1 MVSVVFGMVQLRRS
15 ARGCRKRCA
24 SLVHGRGPFL
34 AFRLSG
40 CTEAEGTTDPML
52 YHAYQLQSDWLGPL
66 QSAAKWGADLLNDP
80 LLMPLHLPGHKQLAA
95 AWEVFA
101 RLRLTHRRPS
111 FGIDSLQVGERQVP
125 VHEVAVQRRPFCT
138 LQRFVRDDLG
148 DTPRSDRPKVL
159 IVAPLSGH
167 FATLLNDTAR
177 TMLADHDV
185 YITDWHNAREV
196 PLSEGRFGLDEY
208 VEQVIEF
215 IELLG
220 PGTHLV
226 AVCQPCV
233 PALAA
238 VALMAQHDH
247 PAQPRSMTLMAG
259 PIDCRINPTQ
269 VNELATG
276 KPIEWF
282 EDNLISRVPWRYPG
296 GMRRVY
302 PGFLQLS
309 AFMSMNLDRHRT
321 AFRDLYRQLKNGEH
335 ASAEPTKRFYEEYFA
350 VNDLP
355 AEFYL
360 ETVAQVFQEYRLA
373 RGEFMVRG
381 ERVEP
386 AAIRRTA
393 LFTVEGERDDI
404 CSIGQTVA
412 AHDLCSGIRPY
423 MKSHHVQLGVGHY
436 GVFSGRRWQQQI
448 YPRVREMIHDC
459 H

>member
-1 MVSVVFGMVQLRRS
+1 
-15 ARGCRKRCA
+15 
-24 SLVHGRGPFL
+24 
-34 AFRLSG
+34 
-40 CTEAEGTTDPML
+40 ML
-52 YHAYQLQSDWLGPL
+52 YHAYQLQNDWLGPL
-66 QSAAKWGADLLNDP
+66 QQAARMGAWTLNHDWLKAFTTP
-80 LLMPLHLPGHKQLAA
+80 SSRKLAA
-95 AWEVFA
+95 AWEVFS
-101 RLRLTHRRPS
+101 RLHLTHLRPS
-111 FGIDSLQVGERQVP
+111 FDIDSVAVGDVKVP
-125 VHEVAVQRRPFCT
+125 VREVAVQRLPFCT

-148 DTPRSDRPKVL
+148 QADRPERPKVL

-185 YITDWHNAREV
+185 YITDWHNARHV

-208 VEQVIEF
+208 VEHLIGF
-215 IELLG
+215 IETLG
-220 PGTHLV
+220 AHTHLV

-233 PALAA
+233 PTLAA
-238 VALMAQHDH
+238 VALMAARDH

-259 PIDCRINPTQ
+259 PVDCRVNPTQ

-276 KPIEWF
+276 KPLEWF
-282 EDNLISRVPWRYPG
+282 ENNLISRVPWRYPG
-296 GMRRVY
+296 AMRRVY
-302 PGFLQLS
+302 PGFLQLT
-309 AFMSMNLDRHRT
+309 AFMSMNPERHQQ
-321 AFRDLYRQLKNGEH
+321 AFKNLYEH
-335 ASAEPTKRFYEEYFA
+335 LLSGDTVAADATIRFYDEYFA

-355 AEFYL
+355 SEFYL
-360 ETVAQVFQEYRLA
+360 ETVGQVFQEYRLA
-373 RGEFMVRG
+373 KGEFCVRG
-381 ERVEP
+381 EKVEP

-459 H
+459 N